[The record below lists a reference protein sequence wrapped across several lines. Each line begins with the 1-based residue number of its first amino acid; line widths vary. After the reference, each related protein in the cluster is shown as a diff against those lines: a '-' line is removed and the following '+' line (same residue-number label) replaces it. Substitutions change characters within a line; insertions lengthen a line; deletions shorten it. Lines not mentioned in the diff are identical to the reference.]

1 MIAQTG
7 ASLVLSSSW
16 QSVPTGFVQVNTLLE
31 EHGIPACV
39 GQTVENGSTGLGA
52 QRRATEISQWVA
64 SHEKLCS
71 GGWVAIDDLDLGRF
85 LPAANFVRTE
95 AEVGLT
101 DEHARQAIELL
112 GGPDATL
119 PSLPSAPKKPAGFKF
134 LITRDELQREL
145 LRATSVQQPA

>member
-1 MIAQTG
+1 M
-7 ASLVLSSSW
+7 LSSSW
-16 QSVPTGFVQVNTLLE
+16 QSVPTGCAQVNALLE

-64 SHEKLCS
+64 AHEKLCS
-71 GGWVAIDDLDLGRF
+71 GGWVALDDMDLGRF
-85 LPAANFVRTE
+85 LPASNFVRTE

-101 DEHARQAIELL
+101 DEHAQRAIELL

-119 PSLPSAPKKPAGFKF
+119 PSPLSAPKKPSGFKF
-134 LITRDELQREL
+134 LITRDELQREM